1 MDHFK
6 GNNQF
11 NLCKQYTVQAGICLG
26 QALLVEVQ
34 VQIQRMD
41 LFIILPHLLRLPQI
55 MSPYRKH
62 TNRVDIYLRERLLTV
77 AMDISSNNSQAFQ
90 AQVIDILLDDGES
103 MHCDVFQVTTRKPE
117 LRFFCTVLLGSSH
130 QGMHINKQNGI
141 GGPEVNVVNN
151 LRLAGSGSG
160 SESASDH
167 TGHSIGNGHTGV
179 IGSSSNLGSDH
190 GAGFGQSFRP
200 QPAVL
205 RAVPPPVI
213 TTSTILSHD
222 GMGRL

>member
-1 MDHFK
+1 
-6 GNNQF
+6 
-11 NLCKQYTVQAGICLG
+11 
-26 QALLVEVQ
+26 
-34 VQIQRMD
+34 
-41 LFIILPHLLRLPQI
+41 
-55 MSPYRKH
+55 
-62 TNRVDIYLRERLLTV
+62 
-77 AMDISSNNSQAFQ
+77 
-90 AQVIDILLDDGES
+90 
-103 MHCDVFQVTTRKPE
+103 
-117 LRFFCTVLLGSSH
+117 
-130 QGMHINKQNGI
+130 MHINMQNGI

-167 TGHSIGNGHTGV
+167 TGHSLGNGHTGV
-179 IGSSSNLGSDH
+179 VGSGSNLGSDH

-222 GMGRL
+222 GMGKL